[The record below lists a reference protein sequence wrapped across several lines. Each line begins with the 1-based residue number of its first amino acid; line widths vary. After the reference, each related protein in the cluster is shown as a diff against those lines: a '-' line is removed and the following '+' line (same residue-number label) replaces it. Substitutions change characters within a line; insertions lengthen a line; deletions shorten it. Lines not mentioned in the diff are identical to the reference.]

1 MYILKIILSSLL
13 SIAVLFIIAKLI
25 GHKQVAQLDFFDY
38 LCGITVG
45 SIAAELATELEKPT
59 EPLIAMAVYGA
70 VSVTLAFITHKF
82 PRTRKYINGSPT
94 ILYNDGKLYRKN
106 MKKSK
111 IDLTEFLLLCREQG
125 YFDLSDIK
133 TAIFEQNGQL
143 SIFPASA
150 KRPITP
156 TDLKIPVEPEHMCT
170 ELIMDGRI
178 LEGNL
183 KRMGL
188 SHKWLERELSMQ
200 GYKSAK
206 QIFLGVCDSS
216 MQVTLYAAE

>member
-1 MYILKIILSSLL
+1 MYIFKVILSSLL
-13 SIAVLFIIAKLI
+13 SIIVLFIIAKLI

-45 SIAAELATELEKPT
+45 SIAAELATELEKPLK
-59 EPLIAMAVYGA
+59 PLIAMTVYGA
-70 VSVTLAFITHKF
+70 VSVALAFVTHKF

-106 MKKSK
+106 MIKSK

-143 SIFPASA
+143 SVFPASA

-156 TDLKIPVEPEHMCT
+156 TDLKIPVTPEHMCT

-188 SHKWLERELSMQ
+188 DRKWLERELALQ

-206 QIFLGVCDSS
+206 QIFLGVYNSQE
-216 MQVTLYAAE
+216 QVTFYAVE

>member
-1 MYILKIILSSLL
+1 MYILKIIFSSLL

-216 MQVTLYAAE
+216 MQVTLYATE